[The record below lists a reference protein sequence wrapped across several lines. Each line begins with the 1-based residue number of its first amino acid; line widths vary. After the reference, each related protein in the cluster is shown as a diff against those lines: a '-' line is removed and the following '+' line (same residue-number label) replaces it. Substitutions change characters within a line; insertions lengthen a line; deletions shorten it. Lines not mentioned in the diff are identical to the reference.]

1 MVHPA
6 AAPTKRL
13 NKNRPQQLSSKRA
26 VPTLRVAPGLS
37 ASAPSERVRDPR
49 FDAVSAGSC
58 DRHSWEQAYSFVF
71 EQRRE
76 ELSQM
81 KRKLSESKAANK
93 RKVHGG
99 GEHRKRLRAKRLDAD
114 EESELAAEISKRSG
128 QVRAQERA
136 AKAQRVSATAR
147 KAEVRA
153 VKEGKQP
160 FYEKKSKIQA
170 RGRVRCDSDE
180 CLSRAARA
188 LTRGLTRGLACAGAS
203 AGGAVQR
210 PQEVGPARQV
220 PREEA
225 KEGRREAA
233 QEAAGQGRRLIL

>member
-37 ASAPSERVRDPR
+37 ASAPAPRARDPR

-71 EQRRE
+71 EERRE

-99 GEHRKRLRAKRLDAD
+99 GEHRKRLRAKRLGA
-114 EESELAAEISKRSG
+114 EEEAELAAEISRRSS

-147 KAEVRA
+147 KAEVQA

-180 CLSRAARA
+180 Y
-188 LTRGLTRGLACAGAS
+188 
-203 AGGAVQR
+203 
-210 PQEVGPARQV
+210 
-220 PREEA
+220 
-225 KEGRREAA
+225 
-233 QEAAGQGRRLIL
+233 I

>member
-37 ASAPSERVRDPR
+37 ASAPAERARDPR

-71 EQRRE
+71 DQRRE

-81 KRKLSESKAANK
+81 KRRLSESKAANK

-99 GEHRKRLRAKRLDAD
+99 GDHRKRLRAKRLDA
-114 EESELAAEISKRSG
+114 EEEAELTAEISRRTS

-147 KAEVRA
+147 KVEVQA

-160 FYEKKSKIQA
+160 FYEKKSKIQ
-170 RGRVRCDSDE
+170 VS
-180 CLSRAARA
+180 AAAHLDLR
-188 LTRGLTRGLACAGAS
+188 
-203 AGGAVQR
+203 AGG
-210 PQEVGPARQV
+210 PA
-220 PREEA
+220 
-225 KEGRREAA
+225 
-233 QEAAGQGRRLIL
+233 

>member
-13 NKNRPQQLSSKRA
+13 DKNRPQQLSSKRA

-37 ASAPSERVRDPR
+37 ASAPAERARDPR

-71 EQRRE
+71 DQRRE

-81 KRKLSESKAANK
+81 KRRLSESKAANK

-99 GEHRKRLRAKRLDAD
+99 GEHRKRLRAKRLDA
-114 EESELAAEISKRSG
+114 EEEAELTAEISRRTS

-136 AKAQRVSATAR
+136 AKAQRVSTTAR
-147 KAEVRA
+147 KAEVQA

-160 FYEKKSKIQA
+160 FYEKKSKIQV
-170 RGRVRCDSDE
+170 RGRASGSACRDLPERSH
-180 CLSRAARA
+180 LAR
-188 LTRGLTRGLACAGAS
+188 R
-203 AGGAVQR
+203 
-210 PQEVGPARQV
+210 
-220 PREEA
+220 
-225 KEGRREAA
+225 A
-233 QEAAGQGRRLIL
+233 QERQLVAQYNELKKSGQLDKFLEKRRKKVAAKQRKRLPAKAAEIL